1 MTQPPKIEPITPNL
15 PHSQALAFLS
25 AVVRS
30 AVPDATVEFLK
41 PDALIVTARE
51 RQHPISLGRSRLD
64 DLERAMD
71 GSLGRPYLRGLKR
84 DLEFDLYRVLGN
96 QGLLSQGFRL
106 SEYLLKDSGR
116 DWTRNCSLHTQFS
129 PEVAKRLYDG
139 LRRLERSLER
149 SIDPEISIPEIDHEL
164 ATVRDLTKYYDAQ
177 QHLNS
182 VGAKVESLSYLK
194 AAALVWIIDLE
205 NKMVAA
211 PEPRVKAGYLKKMFE
226 IAADFEMQP
235 YNRIKLPLALIDYV
249 AHEKGAVDAS
259 QRGLQQHTDVE
270 SRLERLDPRLRD
282 RWVGAWQALQSDNA
296 DAVSQAANSM
306 VEVLDKVISRLV
318 GAQEFRVYLEG
329 RYPGQADM
337 LAAMR
342 QWIGKTKESLHA
354 VKHHTEGQSP
364 QLAEDLMHAAELLVK
379 ILLRD

>member
-1 MTQPPKIEPITPNL
+1 M
-15 PHSQALAFLS
+15 
-25 AVVRS
+25 RS
-30 AVPDATVEFLK
+30 AVPDATVEFLR
-41 PDALIVTARE
+41 PDALIVTTRE
-51 RQHPISLGRSRLD
+51 RQRPISLGRSRLD
-64 DLERAMD
+64 DLERALD
-71 GSLGRPYLRGLKR
+71 GSLGMPYLKGLKR
-84 DLEFDLYRVLGN
+84 DAEFDLYRVLGLE
-96 QGLLSQGFRL
+96 GLLSQGFRL

-139 LRRLERSLER
+139 LKRLERSLER

-164 ATVRDLTKYYDAQ
+164 TTVRDLTRLYDTQ

-182 VGAKVESLSYLK
+182 AGARVESLSYLK
-194 AAALVWIIDLE
+194 AAAIVWIIDLE

-211 PEPRVKAGYLKKMFE
+211 PGPRVKAGYLKKMFE
-226 IAADFEMQP
+226 IAAAFEMQP
-235 YNRIKLPLALIDYV
+235 YNRIKLPLALADYV
-249 AHEKGAVDAS
+249 AREKGAVDAS
-259 QRGLQQHTDVE
+259 QRGLQQHADIE

-296 DAVSQAANSM
+296 DAVSQATNSM

-318 GAQEFRVYLEG
+318 GPQEFRVYLEG

-342 QWIGKTKESLHA
+342 QWIAKTKESLHS
-354 VKHHTEGQSP
+354 VKHHTEAQSP
-364 QLAEDLMHAAELLVK
+364 QLAEDLMHATELIVK